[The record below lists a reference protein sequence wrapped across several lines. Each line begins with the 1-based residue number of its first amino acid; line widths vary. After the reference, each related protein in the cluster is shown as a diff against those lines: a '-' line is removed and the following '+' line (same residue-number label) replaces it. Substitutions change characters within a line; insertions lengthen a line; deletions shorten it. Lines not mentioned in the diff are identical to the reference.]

1 MSNKKKDPNTADR
14 EIGNLL
20 NGSGDTLCA
29 AESCTGGMISH
40 LITTVPGSSEYYLGS
55 VTSYA
60 PVIKGKLL
68 GVSPETISKYG
79 IVSSNVA
86 SGMAEGVR
94 KLMGTTYS
102 VSTTGWADAYGDE
115 FEPAGTVWIAVSG
128 PSGTKTRR
136 FTHNEGRCLNIEAF
150 AAAALDFLLEYIR
163 ADKSQQI

>member
-1 MSNKKKDPNTADR
+1 MNGTKTGSAPS
-14 EIGNLL
+14 EFQIGDLL
-20 NGSGDTLCA
+20 KGSGKTLCA

-40 LITTVPGSSEYYLGS
+40 LITTVPGSSGYYLGS
-55 VTSYA
+55 VTSYS

-68 GVSPETISKYG
+68 GVSAGTIDKFG
-79 IVSSNVA
+79 IVSSKVA

-94 KLMGTTYS
+94 SLMGATYS
-102 VSTTGWADAYGDE
+102 VATTGWADAYGDE

-136 FTHNEGRCLNIEAF
+136 FRHDEGRCPNIEAF

-163 ADKSQQI
+163 EDKA